1 MNESGVINREK
12 LVAHLIKPITET
24 ELTLQK
30 I

>member
-1 MNESGVINREK
+1 MNESGAINREK
-12 LVAHLIKPITET
+12 LVAHFIKPIPET